1 MALYLNTNAAF
12 KDFQMLR
19 NDKYFVDKSTM
30 IEKVNERIKTRERP
44 IWIILGRFEAIIRS
58 GIREAYPQLDD
69 QKMSC
74 CLSFFGCG

>member
-44 IWIILGRFEAIIRS
+44 IWII
-58 GIREAYPQLDD
+58 
-69 QKMSC
+69 
-74 CLSFFGCG
+74 